1 MNILKPLPFDLERF
15 RVSQDP
21 FEKMTVMERVLWETR
36 WWIKCKV
43 KTFLSRW
50 TDRFDDGLDVA
61 PTSDLPKLLA
71 GQSVEDVA
79 DAMVEWFFNNFEDP
93 VQGMPWDSE
102 SGGYVYVMG
111 GPYYARDE
119 LEDAFDE
126 VATQEAIDKAADII
140 ANDGWE
146 WAPHSN
152 RIHPANE
159 IKQLYRD

>member
-1 MNILKPLPFDLERF
+1 
-15 RVSQDP
+15 
-21 FEKMTVMERVLWETR
+21 VMERVLWE
-36 WWIKCKV
+36 IKWQVKQKV

-50 TDRFDDGLDVA
+50 TDRFDDGLNVA

-79 DAMVEWFFNNFEDP
+79 DAMVEWFFDNFEDP
-93 VQGMPWDSE
+93 VHRMPWDSE

-111 GPYYARDE
+111 GPYDALEE

-126 VATQEAIDKAADII
+126 VVTREAIDKAADII
-140 ANDGWE
+140 VNDGRE

-152 RIHPANE
+152 RIRPANE